1 MANLK
6 EIRNR
11 IASVGSTMQ
20 ITSAMKMVSA
30 AKLKRAQDA
39 VTKLRPYAGKLKEI
53 LGNLSAVADA
63 SENKL
68 AKLNDSKSIL
78 IIAISSNRGLC
89 GGFNNNIIKKVKHLI
104 ASDYQAFDVKVL
116 CLGKK
121 VKDVMKKT
129 PNYFIND
136 ELALLED
143 IFADLTFDRTALI
156 ATQLMSLYEQ
166 QQFSKIVV
174 VYNSFINAASQSIE
188 AEQFLPL
195 INPIPEK
202 NSNTIDYL
210 FEPNKQ
216 ELVSVLIPKSLKIQ
230 LFKALLDSNASEH
243 GARMTAMHKATDNA
257 KDLQKSLKLTYNKAR
272 QAAITNEI
280 LEIVGG
286 AEALNG

>member
-89 GGFNNNIIKKVKHLI
+89 GGFNNNIIK
-104 ASDYQAFDVKVL
+104 
-116 CLGKK
+116 
-121 VKDVMKKT
+121 
-129 PNYFIND
+129 
-136 ELALLED
+136 
-143 IFADLTFDRTALI
+143 
-156 ATQLMSLYEQ
+156 
-166 QQFSKIVV
+166 
-174 VYNSFINAASQSIE
+174 
-188 AEQFLPL
+188 
-195 INPIPEK
+195 
-202 NSNTIDYL
+202 
-210 FEPNKQ
+210 
-216 ELVSVLIPKSLKIQ
+216 LK
-230 LFKALLDSNASEH
+230 
-243 GARMTAMHKATDNA
+243 
-257 KDLQKSLKLTYNKAR
+257 
-272 QAAITNEI
+272 
-280 LEIVGG
+280 
-286 AEALNG
+286 